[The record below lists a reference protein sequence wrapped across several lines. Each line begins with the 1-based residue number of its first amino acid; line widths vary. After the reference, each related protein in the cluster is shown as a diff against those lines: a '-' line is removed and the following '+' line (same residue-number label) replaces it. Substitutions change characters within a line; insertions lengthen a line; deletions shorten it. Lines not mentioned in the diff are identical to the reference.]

1 MATTLWA
8 SKQQFSM
15 DASILR
21 ELQRILDSLRTEE
34 WKLYIPHMI
43 PRDHHCVSIGD
54 ASLLGGGAFSRDLQY
69 WFRIMWSK
77 QIVAGTKRNPSDPG
91 YIHINTLE
99 FLVAFLQVVAFV
111 VILESPDM
119 PEHLRERFPQGF
131 PCYPHLC
138 NHIDNTA
145 TQSWTNGIRTTSPHA
160 QALVSL
166 YGQLMQRFHGQCNS
180 VHLPGDEN
188 SIADFFSRP
197 DSPSHERLLF
207 QAFQNFPL
215 AHLPAECRANFGL
228 QLALSCDSK

>member
-1 MATTLWA
+1 MAGI
-8 SKQQFSM
+8 K
-15 DASILR
+15 
-21 ELQRILDSLRTEE
+21 
-34 WKLYIPHMI
+34 WK
-43 PRDHHCVSIGD
+43 
-54 ASLLGGGAFSRDLQY
+54 
-69 WFRIMWSK
+69 
-77 QIVAGTKRNPSDPG
+77 PSDPG

-99 FLVAFLQVVAFV
+99 FLVAFPSSCHVCVF
-111 VILESPDM
+111 LESPDM

-131 PCYPHLC
+131 PCYPHFRKY
-138 NHIDNTA
+138 IDNTA
-145 TQSWTNGIRTTSPHA
+145 TQSWTNGIQTTSPHT

-215 AHLPAECRANFGL
+215 AHLPAECRANFRL
-228 QLALSCDSK
+228 QLALSCDSKQDPLQLPELLDQLLPASSTSLAFCII